1 MPARVLSLSNWRSQ
15 DRSAVRATQGA
26 GPQQVHM
33 FAGIVESVG
42 KIVELGRTARR
53 ADSAGQAWCL
63 KIELG
68 ELLDDLAP
76 GASVA
81 INGVC
86 LTLTA
91 PSGSVGAFDVIPETW
106 RRTTLQY
113 ASVGDGVNLERSL
126 RAGDRI
132 DGHFVQGHVDGIGSV
147 DRVERSGGEYK
158 LWITPDPALL
168 PFIIPKGSIA
178 LDGTSLTI
186 VDVVEQRFSVALIP
200 TTIEGTT
207 LGKHRA
213 GDKLN
218 IETDILARM
227 VVSRLEA
234 LSGQSAASPGGVS
247 WERLRESGFVP

>member
-1 MPARVLSLSNWRSQ
+1 MPARVLSLSNWRSE
-15 DRSAVRATQGA
+15 DRSAARATQGA

-132 DGHFVQGHVDGIGSV
+132 DGHFVQGHVDAT
-147 DRVERSGGEYK
+147 GEIASIEK
-158 LWITPDPALL
+158 EDDALL
-168 PFIIPKGSIA
+168 INVRAPASVMRYVVEKGFVA
-178 LDGTSLTI
+178 VDGTSL
-186 VDVVEQRFSVALIP
+186 
-200 TTIEGTT
+200 
-207 LGKHRA
+207 
-213 GDKLN
+213 
-218 IETDILARM
+218 
-227 VVSRLEA
+227 
-234 LSGQSAASPGGVS
+234 
-247 WERLRESGFVP
+247 